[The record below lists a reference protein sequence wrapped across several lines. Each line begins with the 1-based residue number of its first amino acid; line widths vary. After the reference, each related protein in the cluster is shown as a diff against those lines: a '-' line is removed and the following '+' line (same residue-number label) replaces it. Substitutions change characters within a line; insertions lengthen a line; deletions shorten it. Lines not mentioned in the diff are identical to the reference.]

1 MTPDAILPTYDAVA
15 SDWDRTRDRSLF
27 ERRHLDRMLSFAPG
41 RAVLDLGSGS
51 GRPIAQYLV
60 DRRCRVTGV
69 DGAPAMIDLF
79 RRYVPGADA
88 VVADM
93 RTLDLSRTFDALL
106 AWDSFFHLS
115 PDDQRAMFPVFAAHA
130 APRAVLMFTA
140 GPAAGDPVGEVAGH
154 RIYHA
159 SLEPE
164 AYRDAL
170 AAAGFQLLDIA
181 VEDPDCA
188 GHTVYLARFTGT
200 S

>member
-1 MTPDAILPTYDAVA
+1 MTPDAILSTYDAVA

-41 RAVLDLGSGS
+41 RAVLDLGCGS

-79 RRYVPGADA
+79 RRHVPDAEA

-93 RTLDLSRTFDALL
+93 RALDLSRTFDAIL

-130 APRAVLMFTA
+130 APRAILMFTA
-140 GPAAGDPVGEVAGH
+140 GPAAGEPVGEVAGH

-164 AYRDAL
+164 AYRDEL
-170 AAAGFQLLDIA
+170 AAAGFRLLDVA

>member
-164 AYRDAL
+164 TYRDAL